1 METNPL
7 ILTID
12 PSTSWPGYPS
22 TFLGSACKSSCV
34 APWITGNAKATA
46 DSTTCTA
53 CSTVAK
59 NRCSNKKR
67 GWKTLGLTVYTT
79 KKVVK
84 QFFWGVQSLI
94 SWLVASIMSLSWV
107 DVSSNRKPGVTWH
120 KSSFPPNKIRNTA
133 GKIGKH
139 TSIYH
144 LSIIFSPPP
153 QKNATKIFPTVFLK
167 LTPLSPLAHACC
179 TCPSCTTGVHALTS
193 VSNTPASQVI
203 PQRWCFLRRTGW
215 TWKRSKWRNMRFFL
229 KPVTSS

>member
-1 METNPL
+1 M
-7 ILTID
+7 
-12 PSTSWPGYPS
+12 
-22 TFLGSACKSSCV
+22 
-34 APWITGNAKATA
+34 
-46 DSTTCTA
+46 
-53 CSTVAK
+53 K
-59 NRCSNKKR
+59 NLNLRFNSLHN
-67 GWKTLGLTVYTT
+67 

-84 QFFWGVQSLI
+84 QFFWDVQSSI
-94 SWLVASIMSLSWV
+94 SWLVASTMFSSWV

-133 GKIGKH
+133 GKIWKTH
-139 TSIYH
+139 IYH
-144 LSIIFSPPP
+144 LSTIFSPP
-153 QKNATKIFPTVFLK
+153 QKKATKTPPTIFLK

-229 KPVTSS
+229 KPVTSSYSTIGALFCVWKRNLAPKKIIELHPWAFEIKQHNLETFKAKCSSGASFEWIGCCTALTYR